1 MSKSKLLNYRV
12 SGTGHPVVFI
22 HGFLESNTMWDQLLP
37 HLSNVKAYCIE
48 LSGHGNSQS
57 FEGNLTIEKLAYEV
71 VSILKKE
78 KIDTFKIVGHSL
90 GGYVA
95 LAILSINSELIC
107 EQLILLN
114 SHPWEDSPIKKD
126 ERLQVA
132 KIVQKNKSLFVKQAI
147 PNLFQNPKEHKE
159 AVEQLVQEALKMNS
173 SDIATTTIAM
183 RNRPSYENI
192 IIKNNE
198 RSVIIQGEF
207 DRLIPAQKME
217 IFCTKNNL
225 QFINVKKAGHMV
237 HFEQKETLIKIL
249 KRLLNCD

>member
-1 MSKSKLLNYRV
+1 MSKSDLLNYRV
-12 SGTGHPVVFI
+12 SGTGRPVVFL

-48 LSGHGNSQS
+48 LSGHGASQS

-78 KIDTFKIVGHSL
+78 KIATYTVVGHSL

-95 LAILSINSELIC
+95 LALLNINSKLIC

-114 SHPWEDSPIKKD
+114 SHPWEDSPIKKA

-159 AVEQLVQEALKMNS
+159 AVEQLVHEALKMNA
-173 SDIATTTIAM
+173 SDIAATTLAM
-183 RNRPSYENI
+183 RDRPSSETG
-192 IIKNNE
+192 IIKHCK
-198 RSVIIQGEF
+198 RSTVIQGEF
-207 DRLIPAQKME
+207 DRLIPAKKME
-217 IFCTKNNL
+217 SFCAKHDI
-225 QFINVKKAGHMV
+225 QFINIKNAGHMV
-237 HFEQKETLIKIL
+237 HSEQKERLIKVL
-249 KRLLNCD
+249 NTLLNCD